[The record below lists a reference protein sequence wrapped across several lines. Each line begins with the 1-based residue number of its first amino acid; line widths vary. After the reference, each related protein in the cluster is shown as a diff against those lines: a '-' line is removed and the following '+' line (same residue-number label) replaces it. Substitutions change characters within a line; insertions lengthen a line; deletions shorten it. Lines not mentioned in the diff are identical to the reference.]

1 MGEAVGRSIRRVND
15 PDLLTG
21 RTRFL
26 DDLGGDAWAVVIVRS
41 QVAHGVV
48 RSVTTAGPLPHGA
61 TLVGPEVWCGLP
73 GRVPVLWTLGDQHQ
87 CSVPLWDGTVR
98 YVGQPVAVVA
108 APTAADA
115 QDAAEHVVV
124 DVEPLPE
131 LVEPTDALAARAP
144 ALWPDIGSNVLC
156 DFTSGSARPDVE
168 AVLDDCDEQLTTTL
182 RMGRLA
188 GVPME
193 PRGLTVDPVGGLT
206 ITTSTQAPHAVRD
219 QLAALLDRSR
229 HSIRVRAPAVG
240 GGFGIKDH
248 PHDDELMVVV
258 AALHLGRPLHWPE
271 NRRESL
277 LASCQAR
284 GEVHEATVGFDR
296 DGRLRALWVDAV
308 RDAGA
313 HLAIFGGGPLFAG
326 LGLMPGPYRW
336 EAYGA
341 RGRCVA
347 TNRVPTAAYR
357 GFGQTQAAFVRERL
371 VDLVAAELGADPVE
385 LRARNMVP
393 AEAHPWAF
401 GTGLVSDNG
410 DWPRALRRATEL
422 AGAWPDGPDDGR
434 RRGVG
439 VCSYVQM
446 AGLGPSGANAAIGL
460 SIGGFESADV
470 RMEPDGSVRVV
481 TGVTPHGQGQETSF
495 AQLVADRVGVGV
507 DRVDL
512 LHSDTDH
519 TPYSAYGTAASRSMA
534 VGGAALVE
542 AADDLAATLRE
553 HAAHRL
559 EADPLD
565 MEIVAGEVRV
575 RGGGGAVA
583 IETLADA
590 AWRGIDLPPGARP
603 GLRAA
608 STYDP
613 ASCTFS
619 YGTHV
624 CRVAVDPETGAV
636 EIERYAVVMD
646 CGTVVN
652 PMIVEGQIHGGIA
665 QGAAAA
671 LLEEAVVDAAGQP
684 LTSTLLDY
692 LVPDATFLPE
702 IEVER
707 FELPSPHTPG
717 GMKGMGEGGTNGAF
731 GCVVN
736 AVAAALPEIAGQV
749 VQTPVSPQR
758 IVTWWNRREDVT

>member
-1 MGEAVGRSIRRVND
+1 MPESVGRSVRRVED
-15 PDLLTG
+15 PDLLRG
-21 RTRFL
+21 RSRFL
-26 DDLGGDAWAVVIVRS
+26 DDLASDAWAVVVVRS
-41 QVAHGVV
+41 EIAHGVV
-48 RSVTTAGPLPHGA
+48 RSIGTEGPLPGEA
-61 TLVGPEVWCGLP
+61 VLIGPETWAAVP
-73 GRVPVLWTLGDQHQ
+73 GRVPVLWTLGEQRQHAT
-87 CSVPLWDGTVR
+87 PIWDGVVR
-98 YVGQPVAVVA
+98 YVGQPIAVVA
-108 APTAADA
+108 APTIAAA
-115 QDAAEHVVV
+115 QDAAERVVV
-124 DVEPLPE
+124 ETDPLPE
-131 LVEPTDALAARAP
+131 LIDTADALATDAAP
-144 ALWPDIGSNVLC
+144 LWADAGSNVLC
-156 DFTSGSARPDVE
+156 DFTSGAARAEVD
-168 AVLDDCDEQLTTTL
+168 AVLDACDERIRTTL

-193 PRGLTVDPVGGLT
+193 PRGIAVDPRGSLS
-206 ITTSTQAPHAVRD
+206 ILTSTQAPHAVRD
-219 QLAALLDRSR
+219 QLAALLGRSR
-229 HSIRVRAPAVG
+229 HTIRVVAPMIG

-248 PHDDELMVVV
+248 PHDDEVMVVV
-258 AALHLGRPLHWPE
+258 AALHLGRPLRWTE
-271 NRRESL
+271 SRRESL

-284 GEVHEATVGFDR
+284 GETHDATVGFDR

-336 EAYGA
+336 DAYGA

-371 VDLVAAELGADPVE
+371 VDLVAGELGADPVE
-385 LRARNMVP
+385 VRERNMVT
-393 AEAHPWAF
+393 ADAHPWAF

-410 DWPRALRRATEL
+410 DWPRALRRARDL
-422 AGAWPDGPDDGR
+422 ASGWPPPPDDGR
-434 RRGVG
+434 RRGIG
-439 VCSYVQM
+439 YCSYVQM
-446 AGLGPSGANAAIGL
+446 AGLGPSAVNAAIGL
-460 SIGGFESADV
+460 SIGGFESAEV

-481 TGVTPHGQGQETSF
+481 TGVTPHGQGQQTSF
-495 AQLVADRVGVGV
+495 AQLVADRLGVGI
-507 DRVDL
+507 DRIDL

-542 AADDLAATLRE
+542 AADELAATLRE

-565 MEIVAGEVRV
+565 MELVDGKAQV
-575 RGGGGAVA
+575 RGGGGAVP
-583 IETLADA
+583 IDELADA

-603 GLRAA
+603 GLSAA

-613 ASCTFS
+613 SSCTFS

-624 CRVAVDPETGAV
+624 CRVAVDVETGGV

-652 PMIVEGQIHGGIA
+652 PMIVEGQVHGGVA

-671 LLEEAVVDAAGQP
+671 LLEDVVVDAAGQP
-684 LTSTLLDY
+684 LSSTLLDY
-692 LVPDATFLPE
+692 LVPDATFLPP
-702 IEVER
+702 IELER
-707 FELPSPHTPG
+707 FELASPHTPG
-717 GMKGMGEGGTNGAF
+717 GMKGMGEGGTNGSF

-736 AVAAALPEIAGQV
+736 AVAAALPEVADRVVRTPVTPEQIAGWYQ
-749 VQTPVSPQR
+749 
-758 IVTWWNRREDVT
+758 EELA